1 MRAMTVGRW
10 LALGC
15 ALIGLSGCLYSTDVT
30 VSGVDVP
37 EFTVAKDWHVGRQP
51 CFESMTVYR
60 QNSDG
65 EVPVWSLSTTGAR
78 CIVVKT
84 FRYGTVPAGF
94 HVFKPAQALKT
105 GVPYVM
111 YGSGDRWLVQAKF
124 KRTQSGIVPLDDTAG
139 H

>member
-15 ALIGLSGCLYSTDVT
+15 ALVGLSGCLYSTDVT

-51 CFESMTVYR
+51 CFESMAVYR
-60 QNSDG
+60 QDSDR
-65 EVPVWSLSTTGAR
+65 EVLVWSLSTTGAR
-78 CIVVKT
+78 CIMVKT

-94 HVFKPAQALKT
+94 HVFKKAQALKT

-111 YGSGDRWLVQAKF
+111 YARGDRWLVQAKF
-124 KRTQSGIVPLDDTAG
+124 KRTPTGIVPLDDTAG